1 MGPSRSIRDRLL
13 LGIREKL
20 ARSIVF
26 HEWPTTLKRR
36 DKTKAQGAR
45 CSTCSAAM
53 AKEQDRSSTAKTNR
67 RSCVRFV
74 FAVDERS
81 CSFAIAA
88 EQVEHR
94 APWALV
100 LSRRFSVVGH
110 S

>member
-1 MGPSRSIRDRLL
+1 MGPSRTIRDRLL

-67 RSCVRFV
+67 RSCVRFRNFRHRYILRP
-74 FAVDERS
+74 FAEKSMPEARSEER
-81 CSFAIAA
+81 
-88 EQVEHR
+88 R
-94 APWALV
+94 
-100 LSRRFSVVGH
+100 VGKEC
-110 S
+110 